1 MKLKRGF
8 TLIEL
13 LVVIAII
20 AILIALLLPAV
31 QQAREAARRSQC
43 KNNMKQLGLALH
55 NYHDVYGSFPIGS
68 QHGASRPN
76 WKVSLFAYLEQ
87 TAVVADIQSSGID
100 FNCIGG
106 YSASSL
112 EGLVIPVYQC
122 PSSPW
127 PASNTAV
134 SGYIIQADAQTG
146 DYVGVAGGAPDPVTG
161 RTSMCTVD
169 IDSNEGDGII
179 CNNGMLPFYQALRF
193 RDCTDGTS
201 NTIIVAEQSGSVNDR
216 ERTPNFLGGW
226 QGVQNNAG
234 GWGPSVKFSDVADD
248 TRFYL
253 GGVTTIRHAP
263 NAYFNTSAPISADS
277 SLDGNTVT
285 NSFHTGGH
293 HILLADGSVRFI
305 SENIDM
311 NTFLKLSVRND
322 GQVLGEF

>member
-1 MKLKRGF
+1 MKSKRGF

-43 KNNMKQLGLALH
+43 KNNMKQIGLALH
-55 NYHDVYGSFPIGS
+55 NYHDAYGKFPIGS
-68 QHGASRPN
+68 QAGASRPN

-87 TAVVADIQSSGID
+87 TAVVQDISSSATD

-106 YSASSL
+106 FAASSL

-122 PSSPW
+122 PSSIW
-127 PASNTAV
+127 PASNPAV
-134 SGYIIQADAQTG
+134 SGYIVQADPQSG
-146 DYVGVAGGAPDPVTG
+146 DYVGVAGGAPHPVSGQTDI
-161 RTSMCTVD
+161 CTVD
-169 IDSNEGDGII
+169 INSVEGDGII
-179 CNNGMLPFYQALRF
+179 CRNGMLPFYESLSF

-201 NTIIVAEQSGSVNDR
+201 NTMIVAEQSGSVNNA
-216 ERTPNFLGGW
+216 EKTPNFLGGW

-234 GWGPSVKFSDVADD
+234 GWGPSVKYSDVAAD

-253 GGVTTIRHAP
+253 GGVTTVRHAP
-263 NAYFNTSAPISADS
+263 NAYFKGGAPISADS
-277 SLDGNTVT
+277 TLDGNTVT

-311 NTFLKLSVRND
+311 NTFIKVSVRND
-322 GQVLGEF
+322 GQVLGEY